1 VVQILVSLLKCCE
14 RKDKCVRS
22 SIAECLAKLALME
35 PETMV
40 PKFASRLTIQNPET
54 KQTLITV
61 QEDHNIDEM
70 IKPIIP

>member
-1 VVQILVSLLKCCE
+1 
-14 RKDKCVRS
+14 
-22 SIAECLAKLALME
+22 ME

-70 IKPIIP
+70 IKPIIPWFIRLLKNNDHVFYTIIVISLRVPKFIYI